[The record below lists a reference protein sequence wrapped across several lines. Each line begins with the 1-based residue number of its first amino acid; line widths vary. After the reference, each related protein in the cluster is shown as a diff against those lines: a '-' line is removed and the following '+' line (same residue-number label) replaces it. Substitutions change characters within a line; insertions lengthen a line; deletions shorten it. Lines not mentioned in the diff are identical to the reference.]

1 MIKPKAVVLTFIL
14 VVCSSA
20 AHDKQEVVGASQKV
34 EKREEPGKY
43 YLKQVA
49 IKNQGS
55 GKFRISSE
63 STRCSVIGLHEVSLQ
78 DNGKFD
84 IEGKLE
90 IPLVNTDNTG
100 YTLVTA
106 DGDLDK
112 KDIAI
117 YENKGGI
124 HHYQP
129 IKNNV
134 FQHYLTYNCYNSEK
148 HKALLTKLMQDPV
161 LKDKNFTFR
170 VVYIRNNTRS
180 LLGAVKTEETNV
192 AMSNDWWNTEL
203 RFNGDITEDQTIA
216 ALKHITDC
224 LEKNPYD
231 PLKPYNDAHEEIRN
245 DANKCIKEFYSIVP
259 KYVDK

>member
-1 MIKPKAVVLTFIL
+1 MIKPKAVVLMFIL

-20 AHDKQEVVGASQKV
+20 AHGKQEIVGASQKV
-34 EKREEPGKY
+34 ENQKEPGEY
-43 YLKQVA
+43 HLRQVA
-49 IKNQGS
+49 ITNQGS
-55 GKFRISSE
+55 GKFLISSE
-63 STRCSVIGLHEVSLQ
+63 STRCPVIGERVVSLQ

-84 IEGKLE
+84 IEGKLK
-90 IPLVNTDNTG
+90 ILSVNTDNTG

-112 KDIAI
+112 KNKLI
-117 YENKGGI
+117 YEKGGGGI
-124 HHYQP
+124 HHYWP
-129 IKNNV
+129 IKNDV
-134 FQHYLTYNCYNSEK
+134 LEHYFTYDCYNSKE

-170 VVYIRNNTRS
+170 VVYIRDNGR

-203 RFNGDITEDQTIA
+203 RFKGPITEDQTIA

-224 LEKNPYD
+224 LEKNPY
-231 PLKPYNDAHEEIRN
+231 NDVRKK
-245 DANKCIKEFYSIVP
+245 KCIKKFYSIIP
-259 KYVDK
+259 KYVKK